1 MPQTADAALGRVV
14 SVDARARRCL
24 FVGVIGDIRG
34 LAEYNMKLPTP
45 GGVRPLGVRNGR
57 YGFSSA
63 SSQAWRLRYNDGVT
77 DWRFPVC
84 GSGSL
89 GWPCLYFAPLSSIR
103 SDLVRS
109 HHVGGPPFWG
119 GCCSPDGCSNK
130 TVLVSRLFQPP
141 PARRALARFHDNPDR
156 ARSVHQAQV
165 VGPRRE
171 TRWTK
176 VRSPTNPAPVGNHR
190 A

>member
-34 LAEYNMKLPTP
+34 LAGYNMKLPTP
-45 GGVRPLGVRNGR
+45 GGVRPLGVKNGR

-109 HHVGGPPFWG
+109 HYVGYLGRLCGVAVVRPTDAQIRPFWF
-119 GCCSPDGCSNK
+119 PDCFNRRRHGEHWRGFMTILTGRGPFTK
-130 TVLVSRLFQPP
+130 RLIP
-141 PARRALARFHDNPDR
+141 
-156 ARSVHQAQV
+156 
-165 VGPRRE
+165 
-171 TRWTK
+171 
-176 VRSPTNPAPVGNHR
+176 
-190 A
+190 